1 MVWQSTSSKEADVAS
16 TRQKTSGHWEARYR
30 DSLGGMHAR
39 TFPTKTQALRWARE
53 METDVR
59 RGDWIDP
66 RLARTTFGEWANEY
80 LTTIV
85 HLRNITRG
93 DYERQL
99 RVHILPVFEDW
110 PVAQIQQVDV
120 RRFIAERRA
129 ASLAPKTLQ
138 KIRLVLRQVFE
149 AARGSGAIK
158 SNPCDG
164 IRIPRAQAKEPVFL
178 SAEQVETLARSAR
191 PPYGVLIRFAA
202 ATGLRPSELCGLR
215 VGRLNLLDGSVE
227 VSEAL
232 TLVKGRTEVGPI
244 KNGVRRTVRV
254 PPSLCQQV
262 GDMLAARRG
271 DSRPLGPDEYVFT
284 APEGGELRRD
294 HLHKRIL
301 KPAVADAGL
310 PENLRMYDL
319 RHTCASLLIQLG
331 AHPKLIQEW
340 LGHKSITVTMD
351 VYGHLFP
358 SLSDSMAERL
368 DQVFLRAGEEA
379 DARPAR
385 RGDMAGADVIAI
397 AADHKKTTNVR

>member
-1 MVWQSTSSKEADVAS
+1 MAS
-16 TRQKTSGHWEARYR
+16 TRQKASGHWEARYR
-30 DSLGGMHAR
+30 DALGGMHGK

-59 RGDWIDP
+59 RGEWIDP
-66 RLARTTFGEWANEY
+66 RLARTTFGEWANDY

-99 RVHILPVFEDW
+99 RVHILPVFGEW

-120 RRFIAERRA
+120 RRFIAELQA
-129 ASLAPKTLQ
+129 VPLAPKTLQ
-138 KIRLVLRQVFE
+138 KVRLVLRQVFE
-149 AARGSGAIK
+149 TARGSAAIRA
-158 SNPCDG
+158 NPCDG
-164 IRIPRAQAKEPVFL
+164 IRIPRAQAKDPLFL

-191 PPYGVLIRFAA
+191 EPYGILIRFAA
-202 ATGLRPSELCGLR
+202 ATGLRPSEVCGLR
-215 VGRLNLLDGSVE
+215 VGRINLLDGSVE
-227 VSEAL
+227 VAEAL

-254 PPSLCQQV
+254 PRSLCQEV

-271 DSRPLGPDEYVFT
+271 ALGRPLAADEYVFT
-284 APEGGELRRD
+284 APEGGLLRRD

-301 KPAVADAGL
+301 KPAVTAAGL
-310 PENLRMYDL
+310 PEDLRMHDL

-368 DQVFLRAGEEA
+368 DQVFQRAREEA
-379 DARPAR
+379 DARPPR
-385 RGDMAGADVIAI
+385 RGDAAGANVIALS
-397 AADHKKTTNVR
+397 ADHK

>member
-1 MVWQSTSSKEADVAS
+1 MAS

-30 DSLGGMHAR
+30 DAGGGMHAK
-39 TFPTKTQALRWARE
+39 TFPTKTQAIRWARE

-66 RLARTTFGEWANEY
+66 RLARTTFGEWANMY

-85 HLRNITRG
+85 HLRNVTRG

-110 PVAQIQQVDV
+110 PIAQIQQVDV
-120 RRFIAERRA
+120 RRFIAELRA
-129 ASLAPKTLQ
+129 ESMAPKTLQ
-138 KIRLVLRQVFE
+138 KVRLVLRQVFE

-158 SNPCDG
+158 ANPCEG
-164 IRIPRAQAKEPVFL
+164 IRLPRAQAKDPVFL

-191 PPYGVLIRFAA
+191 QPYGVLVRFAA

-232 TLVKGRTEVGPI
+232 TVVKGRTEVGPI
-244 KNGVRRTVRV
+244 KTGVRRTVRV
-254 PPSLCQQV
+254 PRSLCQQV
-262 GDMLAARRG
+262 GDVLAARRIAEG
-271 DSRPLGPDEYVFT
+271 RVLVAEDYVFT
-284 APEGGELRRD
+284 APEGGPLRRD
-294 HLHKRIL
+294 LLHKRIL
-301 KPAVADAGL
+301 KPAVTAAGL
-310 PENLRMYDL
+310 PENLRMHDL

-331 AHPKLIQEW
+331 AHPKVIQEW

-368 DQVFLRAGEEA
+368 DQVFQHAGREA
-379 DARPAR
+379 EAQPAR
-385 RGDMAGADVIAI
+385 RDAAAGAEVIAL
-397 AADHKKTTNVR
+397 AGTDHR